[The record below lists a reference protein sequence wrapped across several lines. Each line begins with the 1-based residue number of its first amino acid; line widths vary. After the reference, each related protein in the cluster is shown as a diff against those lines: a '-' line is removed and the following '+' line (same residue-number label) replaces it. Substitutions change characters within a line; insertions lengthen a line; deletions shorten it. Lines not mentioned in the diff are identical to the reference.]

1 MMKLLEETVLGRSDG
16 VPRLAARQF
25 ATFASFTED
34 GSSVVTLHEDY
45 DSWRLRLDHSKRPRP
60 YRAL

>member
-1 MMKLLEETVLGRSDG
+1 MSSPEEGRDLTTSRKDTAG

-34 GSSVVTLHEDY
+34 GCSVVTLHED
-45 DSWRLRLDHSKRPRP
+45 
-60 YRAL
+60 